1 MKKTYYVFLSLV
13 LFLFIGSINW
23 TSCSSKK
30 TMTEVPAALDK
41 PEPASTVDASPPAP
55 PPAEPGFITAIKE
68 KIKGKEGMPAEE
80 VFENIEILKGM
91 PAGRVLP
98 IMQMAFNQSLGVKCN
113 HCHKFGEWA
122 SDENPKKTITR
133 NMWNMTAKINQ
144 DLLANIDGLTGPN
157 PGVNCTTCHRGDAIP
172 ALNMDPKQ

>member
-1 MKKTYYVFLSLV
+1 MKKSYYVFLSLV
-13 LFLFIGSINW
+13 LFLFTGSINW

-30 TMTEVPAALDK
+30 AVTEAPAAMEK
-41 PEPASTVDASPPAP
+41 PETATSTAAMPP

-98 IMQMAFNQSLGVKCN
+98 IMQMAFNQSLGVRCN

-144 DLLANIDGLTGPN
+144 ELLANIEGLTGPN

-172 ALNMDPKQ
+172 ALNMAPKK